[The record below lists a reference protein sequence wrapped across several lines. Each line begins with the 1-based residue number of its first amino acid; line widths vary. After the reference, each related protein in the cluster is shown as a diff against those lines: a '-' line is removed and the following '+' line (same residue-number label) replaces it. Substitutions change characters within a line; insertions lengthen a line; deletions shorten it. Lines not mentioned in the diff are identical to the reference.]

1 MKLTSGGFAIL
12 KEKLFKVYDQD
23 QVDALNFIVKACDSY
38 KVTYPE
44 AAYIL
49 ATIFHETGYTKDG
62 KMYRSMQPVKE
73 RGSQAYLEGKKY
85 YPYIGYGYVQLTWK
99 ENYKKVGNLIGVDLI
114 KCPEKALEK
123 DVAIKIAIEGML
135 NGWFTGV
142 GFRRKR
148 PVAKYDR
155 PKYVAARAI
164 INGTDRAG
172 DIADYAMIFEKALR
186 SN

>member
-12 KEKLFKVYDQD
+12 KEELFKSYTQD

-38 KVTYPE
+38 KVSYPE

-49 ATIFHETGYTKDG
+49 ATIFHETGYVTEG

-73 RGSQAYLEGKKY
+73 KGSLAYLKSKKY

-114 KCPEKALEK
+114 KHPEKALEK

-148 PVAKYDR
+148 PVERYDE
-155 PKYVAARAI
+155 PKYIAARAI
-164 INGTDRAG
+164 INGTDRAA
-172 DIADYAMIFEKALR
+172 DIAKYAMIFERALR
-186 SN
+186 SY